1 MAGRDRGH
9 GGSGGGG
16 TVLMQG
22 NCLGDSE
29 FTSELVSQMRGPS
42 VFCLTCDQMVG
53 IQGIY
58 RRGFLFVGAGRG
70 GEFGTR
76 TCDACSVCTF
86 ISSRHGDIHFDNFL
100 FHHHVLDNAGMGAGR
115 RAPPLR

>member
-76 TCDACSVCTF
+76 TCDACSVCSL
-86 ISSRHGDIHFDNFL
+86 IHGHGYV
-100 FHHHVLDNAGMGAGR
+100 HHCDFSTPIVAPGGMGASGR
-115 RAPPLR
+115 PPPLR

>member
-76 TCDACSVCTF
+76 TCDACSVCIWNQTW
-86 ISSRHGDIHFDNFL
+86 RQQYT
-100 FHHHVLDNAGMGAGR
+100 
-115 RAPPLR
+115 